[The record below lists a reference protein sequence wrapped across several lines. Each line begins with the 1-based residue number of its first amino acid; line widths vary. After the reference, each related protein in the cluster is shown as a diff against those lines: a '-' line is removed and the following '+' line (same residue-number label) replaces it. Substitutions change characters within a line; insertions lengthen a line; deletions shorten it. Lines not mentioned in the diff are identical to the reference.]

1 MAFRTSLLT
10 FLTILTFY
18 FSNHRLLFHAKEL
31 KINLE
36 TEMKNIYYDSTIE
49 EWIELNI
56 SPTLKKLEKIVRN
69 ADQQLVVNLKF
80 VS

>member
-1 MAFRTSLLT
+1 MSSLLT
-10 FLTILTFY
+10 FY
-18 FSNHRLLFHAKEL
+18 FPNHRLLFHVKEL
-31 KINLE
+31 KTNLE
-36 TEMKNIYYDSTIE
+36 TEMKKIYYDSAIE

-69 ADQQLVVNLKF
+69 ADQQLIVNLKF

>member
-1 MAFRTSLLT
+1 MSSLLT
-10 FLTILTFY
+10 FY
-18 FSNHRLLFHAKEL
+18 FPNHRLLFHTKEL

-36 TEMKNIYYDSTIE
+36 TEMKKIYYDSTIE